1 MSTAVTYLEH
11 APTTAAETAEL
22 HRRMDRAR
30 RTRHQARL
38 IANGEVIAAGPWRDD
53 HLAAVV
59 DRRRILDYLQ
69 EHGAAGSAEIASRV
83 DKTVSGK
90 G

>member
-1 MSTAVTYLEH
+1 MSTAVTYSGH
-11 APTTAAETAEL
+11 APTTAAQHAEL

-38 IANGEVIAAGPWRDD
+38 IADGQTLAAGPWRSD

-59 DRRRILDYLQ
+59 DRNRIRQYQQ
-69 EHGAAGSAEIASRV
+69 ENNVAGAAEIASMV
-83 DKTVSGK
+83 MGGSA
-90 G
+90 

>member
-1 MSTAVTYLEH
+1 MDEAMEH
-11 APTTAAETAEL
+11 PVATAADHAEL

-38 IANGEVIAAGPWRDD
+38 VQNGEVIAAGPWRSD

-59 DRRRILDYLQ
+59 DRNRIRQYQQ
-69 EHGAAGSAEIASRV
+69 EHNVAGSAEIHSRLVGGAS
-83 DKTVSGK
+83 
-90 G
+90 